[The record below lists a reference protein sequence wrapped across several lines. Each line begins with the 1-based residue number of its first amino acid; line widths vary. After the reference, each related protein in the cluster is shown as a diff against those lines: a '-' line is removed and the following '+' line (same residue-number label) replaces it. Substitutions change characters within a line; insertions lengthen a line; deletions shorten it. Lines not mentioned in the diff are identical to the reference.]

1 LRGILEDHLAT
12 KTPEQRARVTL
23 PLLFQ
28 GAEREINFTIDG
40 KFHTCESVTGAIQF
54 IDRAL
59 AKPAPLDDVETE
71 FLHGMEKAASAE
83 VQRHLDAGRSVVG
96 TVARPAV
103 GTTHPFAVAEAD
115 ALAHGSRWDRKGV
128 WTWTAR
134 RGEFGWQPNFP
145 RGSGHAWERGQLPA
159 TETLTRLPDD
169 QPDGVP
175 EDCNCEQAREL
186 REELEHVR
194 GLLDDV
200 RANRVEDRKTRDA
213 LRNQISGGNDDID
226 KLRDDCDA
234 ARETI
239 ARLTKERDER
249 EAARAEADRI
259 ACKVFAEHAA
269 LTAERV
275 ALRAQVETEHE
286 RRWWE
291 TYNAALTGVLA
302 YSGNEPPLTKS
313 PHKESALHADAAH
326 GPRGEQVSGYN
337 NDGTMKP

>member
-1 LRGILEDHLAT
+1 VGVVEQTEDELI
-12 KTPEQRARVTL
+12 
-23 PLLFQ
+23 
-28 GAEREINFTIDG
+28 AELT
-40 KFHTCESVTGAIQF
+40 
-54 IDRAL
+54 
-59 AKPAPLDDVETE
+59 
-71 FLHGMEKAASAE
+71 
-83 VQRHLDAGRSVVG
+83 GRSVVG

-159 TETLTRLPDD
+159 TEMLTRLPDD

-239 ARLTKERDER
+239 ATLHSVCETYEADIRSLHSQLATVTQERDER

-259 ACKVFAEHAA
+259 ACKVFAEQG
-269 LTAERV
+269 E
-275 ALRAQVETEHE
+275 LRAQLAIEHNALVELLAVVTSDE
-286 RRWWE
+286 WKG
-291 TYNAALTGVLA
+291 ALIMAGVHGFHGTPEGQARSQKAIQCATDL
-302 YSGNEPPLTKS
+302 
-313 PHKESALHADAAH
+313 AH
-326 GPRGEQVSGYN
+326 GPRGS
-337 NDGTMKP
+337 K